1 MTTTYERIAD
11 TIRDR
16 IRSGELAVGDR
27 VPSTRRMV
35 AEHGVAMATA
45 SRVIEALRR
54 DGLVEVRRGVGT
66 VVAASAAATG
76 GTPSTP
82 TVGDVVRVAM
92 AVADAEGLGGLSMRR
107 IATDLGLPTMSLYRH
122 VRGREDLLAR
132 MMDAVYA
139 ESPLPDPLPV
149 GWRER
154 SETCARVL
162 WAAFQR
168 HPWAAHVMSM
178 TRPQVVPN
186 GVAHTEA
193 LLSAFGEVPGRRL
206 DVNARMHLAVSV
218 FQLVRGVGVSI
229 EPALQA
235 RQDSGLTDEEWMD
248 RTLPDLRAVVDPR
261 RFPQLAAA
269 TSSDVDLTL
278 DSLFEFGLARLLD
291 GYATFLDGTDRERQS
306 PPASVP

>member
-1 MTTTYERIAD
+1 VDKNRNRMTATYERIAD
-11 TIRDR
+11 EISHR
-16 IRSGELAVGDR
+16 IRAGELAEGDR
-27 VPSTRRMV
+27 VPSTRRIV
-35 AEHGVAMATA
+35 AEYGVAMATA
-45 SRVIEALRR
+45 SRVLDALRR

-66 VVAASAAATG
+66 VVTSGATARPG
-76 GTPSTP
+76 DQRSP
-82 TVGDVVRVAM
+82 TADDVVRTAM
-92 AVADAEGLGGLSMRR
+92 AVADAEGLGSLSMRR
-107 IATDLGLPTMSLYRH
+107 IATDLGIPTMSLYGH

-132 MMDAVYA
+132 MLDAVYA
-139 ESPLPDPLPV
+139 ESPLPDPLPA

-154 SETCARVL
+154 SEACARIL
-162 WAAFQR
+162 WSAFQR

-193 LLSAFGEVPGRRL
+193 LLSVFGEVPGRHL
-206 DVNARMHLAVSV
+206 DINTRMHLAVSV
-218 FQLVRGVGVSI
+218 FQLVRGIGVSI

-248 RTLPDLRAVVDPR
+248 RALPDLRAVVDRR
-261 RFPQLAAA
+261 RFPHLAVA

-291 GYATFLDGTDRERQS
+291 GYALFLRDAES
-306 PPASVP
+306 

>member
-1 MTTTYERIAD
+1 MTTAYERIAD
-11 TIRDR
+11 QIRAR
-16 IRSGELAVGDR
+16 IRSGELAEGAP
-27 VPSTRRMV
+27 VPSTRRIV

-45 SRVIEALRR
+45 SRVLDALRR

-66 VVAASAAATG
+66 VVAAGAAA
-76 GTPSTP
+76 PAAPAAP
-82 TVGDVVRVAM
+82 TTDDVVRSAM
-92 AVADAEGLGGLSMRR
+92 AVADAEGLAGLSMRR

-122 VRGREDLLAR
+122 VRGREDLLSR
-132 MMDAVYA
+132 MLDAVYA
-139 ESPLPDPLPV
+139 ESPLPHPLPA

-154 SETCARVL
+154 SEACARIL

-193 LLSAFGEVPGRRL
+193 LLAVFGEVPGRRL
-206 DVNARMHLAVSV
+206 DIDTRMHLAVSV
-218 FQLVRGVGVSI
+218 FQLVRGIGVSI

-261 RFPQLAAA
+261 RFPHLAVA
-269 TSSDVDLTL
+269 TSSEVDLTL
-278 DSLFEFGLARLLD
+278 DSLFEFSLARLLD
-291 GYATFLDGTDRERQS
+291 GYATFLGD
-306 PPASVP
+306 PPAAP